1 LISSTVFPSCASGCQ
16 IVGMRI
22 QVLLSVVALFC
33 SVNMAGQ
40 EASRCPDP
48 RLRQAE
54 IGGNRIIGV
63 VLHQGKPVKLAQITV
78 YSTSSG
84 KAEWVWTTDKDG
96 SFTSNKLAP
105 GSYRLEVS
113 GRGSATV
120 KLNPKLD
127 RMEGTGQV
135 IHYSLSLYEDN
146 GCIAWFAA
154 TG

>member
-1 LISSTVFPSCASGCQ
+1 
-16 IVGMRI
+16 MRI
-22 QVLLSVVALFC
+22 QVFLSVVALFC

-40 EASRCPDP
+40 AASRCPDP

-63 VLHQGKPVKLAQITV
+63 VLHQGKPVKLAHIRV

-96 SFTSNKLAP
+96 SFTSDKLAP

-113 GRGSATV
+113 GWGSATV
-120 KLNPKLD
+120 KLDPKLD
-127 RMEGTGQV
+127 RIEGPGKV
-135 IHYSLSLYEDN
+135 IPHGL
-146 GCIAWFAA
+146 
-154 TG
+154 